1 MKTTMLSDIEKV
13 LDSIGEI
20 VDATED
26 SKIQRR
32 MGWDILRHRDA

>member
-1 MKTTMLSDIEKV
+1 MKTKV
-13 LDSIGEI
+13 LNEIEEVLSSIGEI

-26 SKIQRR
+26 SEIQRR